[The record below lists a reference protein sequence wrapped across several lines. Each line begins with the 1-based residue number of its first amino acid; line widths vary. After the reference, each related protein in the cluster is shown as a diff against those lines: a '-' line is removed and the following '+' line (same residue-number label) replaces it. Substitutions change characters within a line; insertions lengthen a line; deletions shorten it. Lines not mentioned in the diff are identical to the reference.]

1 MPNVKGG
8 LYSVIENLT
17 KSAIMFSGSS
27 ENPDQLFNQMTWRF
41 SDYYVVQ
48 LCLTQIY
55 YDYYVDA

>member
-27 ENPDQLFNQMTWRF
+27 ENPDQLLNQKSWRF

-48 LCLTQIY
+48 LWLTQIY
-55 YDYYVDA
+55 CDFYVDA

>member
-17 KSAIMFSGSS
+17 QFAILFSGSS
-27 ENPDQLFNQMTWRF
+27 ENTDQLLNQKSWRF

-48 LCLTQIY
+48 LWLTQIY
-55 YDYYVDA
+55 YDFYVDA